1 MAEPVT
7 LLWGAPDLR
16 DAIGVVQ
23 SCGVNTSQENAEAR
37 DEQGKVIELRSYSQ
51 SDELSIEALITS
63 GKTPPK
69 AGEKVTIS
77 AEKGNL
83 AGDYL
88 CTSSA
93 GDYLCTSS
101 NVTQSNT
108 DYQKVSITLQKKDSA
123 AIVPAS
129 SPSAGV

>member
-88 CTSSA
+88 CTSS
-93 GDYLCTSS
+93 

-108 DYQKVSITLQKKDSA
+108 DYQKVSITLTKADSA

-129 SPSAGV
+129 STSAGV

>member
-88 CTSSA
+88 CT
-93 GDYLCTSS
+93 GS

>member
-77 AEKGNL
+77 AEKDNL
-83 AGDYL
+83 
-88 CTSSA
+88 A

>member
-7 LLWGAPDLR
+7 LLWGAPDMR

-77 AEKGNL
+77 AGKGNL
-83 AGDYL
+83 
-88 CTSSA
+88 A

-129 SPSAGV
+129 SPSDGV

>member
-69 AGEKVTIS
+69 AGEKVTIT

-83 AGDYL
+83 
-88 CTSSA
+88 A

>member
-77 AEKGNL
+77 AEKGDL
-83 AGDYL
+83 
-88 CTSSA
+88 A

-108 DYQKVSITLQKKDSA
+108 DYQKVSITLTKADSA

>member
-69 AGEKVTIS
+69 AGEKVTIR

-83 AGDYL
+83 
-88 CTSSA
+88 A

-129 SPSAGV
+129 SPSDGV

>member
-88 CTSSA
+88 CTSS
-93 GDYLCTSS
+93 

>member
-77 AEKGNL
+77 AGKGDL
-83 AGDYL
+83 
-88 CTSSA
+88 A

>member
-88 CTSSA
+88 CTSS
-93 GDYLCTSS
+93 
-101 NVTQSNT
+101 NVTHSNT

>member
-63 GKTPPK
+63 GNTPPK

-83 AGDYL
+83 
-88 CTSSA
+88 A

-129 SPSAGV
+129 SPSAGE

>member
-77 AEKGNL
+77 AEN
-83 AGDYL
+83 GDL
-88 CTSSA
+88 A

>member
-77 AEKGNL
+77 AEKGDL
-83 AGDYL
+83 
-88 CTSSA
+88 A

-129 SPSAGV
+129 SPSDGV

>member
-83 AGDYL
+83 AG
-88 CTSSA
+88 
-93 GDYLCTSS
+93 GYLCTSS

-129 SPSAGV
+129 SPSAGE

>member
-88 CTSSA
+88 CTSS
-93 GDYLCTSS
+93 

-129 SPSAGV
+129 SPSAGE

>member
-7 LLWGAPDLR
+7 LLWGAPDMR

-88 CTSSA
+88 CTSS
-93 GDYLCTSS
+93 

-129 SPSAGV
+129 SPSAGE

>member
-37 DEQGKVIELRSYSQ
+37 DEQGKVIELRSFSQ

-88 CTSSA
+88 CTSS
-93 GDYLCTSS
+93 

-129 SPSAGV
+129 SPSAGE

>member
-69 AGEKVTIS
+69 AGEKFTIS

-83 AGDYL
+83 
-88 CTSSA
+88 A

-129 SPSAGV
+129 SPSDGV

>member
-77 AEKGNL
+77 AEKGDL
-83 AGDYL
+83 
-88 CTSSA
+88 A

-129 SPSAGV
+129 STSAGA

>member
-88 CTSSA
+88 CTSS
-93 GDYLCTSS
+93 

-129 SPSAGV
+129 SPSDGV

>member
-1 MAEPVT
+1 MAEAVT

-88 CTSSA
+88 CTSS
-93 GDYLCTSS
+93 

>member
-88 CTSSA
+88 CTSSK
-93 GDYLCTSS
+93 
-101 NVTQSNT
+101 VTQSNT

-129 SPSAGV
+129 SPSAGE

>member
-88 CTSSA
+88 CTSS
-93 GDYLCTSS
+93 

-129 SPSAGV
+129 SPSAG

>member
-1 MAEPVT
+1 MYKAAA

-77 AEKGNL
+77 AEKGDL
-83 AGDYL
+83 
-88 CTSSA
+88 A

-123 AIVPAS
+123 AIVPAVNQ
-129 SPSAGV
+129 PSGT

>member
-7 LLWGAPDLR
+7 LLWGAPDMR

-88 CTSSA
+88 CTSS
-93 GDYLCTSS
+93 

>member
-1 MAEPVT
+1 MAEAVT

-88 CTSSA
+88 CTSS
-93 GDYLCTSS
+93 

-129 SPSAGV
+129 SPSVGV

>member
-51 SDELSIEALITS
+51 SDERSIEALITS
-63 GKTPPK
+63 GKKPPK

-83 AGDYL
+83 
-88 CTSSA
+88 A

-129 SPSAGV
+129 SPSAGE

>member
-77 AEKGNL
+77 AEKGDL
-83 AGDYL
+83 
-88 CTSSA
+88 A

-129 SPSAGV
+129 SPSAGE

>member
-88 CTSSA
+88 CTSS
-93 GDYLCTSS
+93 

-129 SPSAGV
+129 SPSADV

>member
-1 MAEPVT
+1 M
-7 LLWGAPDLR
+7 R

-88 CTSSA
+88 CTSS
-93 GDYLCTSS
+93 

>member
-1 MAEPVT
+1 MAEAVT

-88 CTSSA
+88 CTSS
-93 GDYLCTSS
+93 

-129 SPSAGV
+129 SPSAGE

>member
-77 AEKGNL
+77 AGKGNL
-83 AGDYL
+83 
-88 CTSSA
+88 A

-129 SPSAGV
+129 SPSAGE

>member
-7 LLWGAPDLR
+7 LLWGAPDMR

-88 CTSSA
+88 CTSS
-93 GDYLCTSS
+93 

-129 SPSAGV
+129 SPSDGV

>member
-88 CTSSA
+88 CTSS
-93 GDYLCTSS
+93 

-129 SPSAGV
+129 SPLAGV

>member
-77 AEKGNL
+77 AGKGNL
-83 AGDYL
+83 
-88 CTSSA
+88 A

>member
-88 CTSSA
+88 CT
-93 GDYLCTSS
+93 GS

-129 SPSAGV
+129 SPSAGE